1 MNMYNKQHHNSLK
14 ATTFEDIF
22 NKSDADRIKI
32 KTDIKKLIFNN
43 NKNSFEDNVKLIKDL
58 TKNEMIN
65 RSSGKG
71 MFLFNTN
78 FRNDQRLYR
87 YYKNKQLEKERNNRD
102 LMSINLRKNN
112 FLEVKKFDRSAEVF
126 FARTFMKM
134 TYEDYKIIQNEKQKQ
149 KKLHKMV
156 NTKYQKM
163 YEKKPIN
170 LVKYNDSI
178 LNKVRDYRVAQ
189 SLKKAEYHDNINN

>member
-1 MNMYNKQHHNSLK
+1 M
-14 ATTFEDIF
+14 
-22 NKSDADRIKI
+22 
-32 KTDIKKLIFNN
+32 
-43 NKNSFEDNVKLIKDL
+43 DND
-58 TKNEMIN
+58 
-65 RSSGKG
+65 SH
-71 MFLFNTN
+71 
-78 FRNDQRLYR
+78 
-87 YYKNKQLEKERNNRD
+87 
-102 LMSINLRKNN
+102 LRKNN

-189 SLKKAEYHDNINN
+189 SLKKAEYYDNINN